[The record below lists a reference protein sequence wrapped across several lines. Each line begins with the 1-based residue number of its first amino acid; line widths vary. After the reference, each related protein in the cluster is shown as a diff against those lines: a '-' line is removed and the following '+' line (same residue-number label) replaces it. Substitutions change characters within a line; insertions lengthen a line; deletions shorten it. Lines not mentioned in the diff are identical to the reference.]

1 MALKSAQENMTADQ
15 AIRFAE
21 VSKRF
26 KLNAEQAD
34 SVLDTIISSLSRSRS
49 AKKIERELWAVQK
62 TSFDIM
68 SGECV
73 GFVGRNG
80 SGKSTMLKLISGI
93 IRPTTGIIEITGRLS
108 ALLELGAGFHPDLTG
123 RENISLNASIL
134 GLTNAEVAEIYDEI
148 VEFSELGE
156 FLNMPVKYYSSGM
169 YMRLGFSVAV
179 HIQPDVLL
187 IDEILAVGDQS
198 FQEKC
203 IERLH
208 QLRDEGRTVLF
219 VSHNLE
225 TVRSL
230 CSRILWVDKGNVVA
244 DGPSDDVLQEY
255 LESYS
260 KQDLVEGETFILPSR
275 WGSGEVEITNLR
287 LLNAAGE
294 EKSEF
299 ITGEAVTIELAYSA
313 NEPVEDPDFVLS
325 INRDAIEM
333 TDEPDSQLVRSHPG
347 ELAGSGVVRCLIDSL
362 PFPPAL
368 YHISAGVYEKES
380 KVTYDYRDRVKKLR
394 IMADPERK
402 GRGHLEIPAK
412 WESGQNDPTP
422 AVEAS
427 VINRKLVDVD

>member
-1 MALKSAQENMTADQ
+1 MTTGS
-15 AIRFAE
+15 AIRLTD

-26 KLNAEQAD
+26 KLNTEQAD
-34 SVLDTIISSLSRSRS
+34 SVLDTIISSFSRTRS
-49 AKKIERELWAVQK
+49 AKHAERDLWAVQK

-68 SGECV
+68 PGECV

-134 GLTNAEVAEIYDEI
+134 GLSNAEVAEIYDEI

-156 FLNMPVKYYSSGM
+156 FLDMPVKHYSSGM

-179 HIQPDVLL
+179 HVQPDVLL

-244 DGPSDDVLQEY
+244 DGPADDLLQEY

-260 KQDLVEGETFILPSR
+260 KQDLADGEAFILPSR
-275 WGSGEVEITNLR
+275 WGSGEVEIMNLR
-287 LLNAAGE
+287 LLNAAGQE
-294 EKSEF
+294 YSEF
-299 ITGEAVTIELAYSA
+299 VTGEAVTIELAYRA
-313 NEPVEDPDFVLS
+313 NEPVEKPKFVLS
-325 INRDAIEM
+325 IFRDGLET
-333 TDEPDSQLVRSHPG
+333 TDEPESQLMSSQSG

-368 YHISAGVYEKES
+368 YHISAGVYAGDS
-380 KVTYDYRDRVKKLR
+380 KTTFDYHERIKKLWVV
-394 IMADPERK
+394 ADPERK
-402 GRGHLEIPAK
+402 GKGYLEIPAK
-412 WESGQNDPTP
+412 WESGQNESTTLGAP
-422 AVEAS
+422 S
-427 VINRKLVDVD
+427 VIDR

>member
-1 MALKSAQENMTADQ
+1 MTTDPT
-15 AIRFAE
+15 IRFAD

-34 SVLDTIISSLSRSRS
+34 SVLDTIISSFSHSRT
-49 AKKIERELWAVQK
+49 AKKDDRELWAVQK

-68 SGECV
+68 PGECV

-93 IRPTTGIIEITGRLS
+93 IRPTTGIIQITGRLS

-134 GLTNAEVAEIYDEI
+134 GLSNAEVAEIYDEI
-148 VEFSELGE
+148 VEFSELSD

-179 HIQPDVLL
+179 HVQPDVLL

-203 IERLH
+203 IDRLH

-230 CSRILWVDKGNVVA
+230 CSRILWIEKGSLIA
-244 DGPSDDVLQEY
+244 DGPSEEVLQEY
-255 LESYS
+255 LESYN
-260 KQDLVEGETFILPSR
+260 KQDLEEGEAFILPSR

-294 EKSEF
+294 ENSEF
-299 ITGEAVTIELAYSA
+299 VTGEAVTIELAYKA
-313 NEPVEDPDFVLS
+313 NEPVEKPEFILS
-325 INRDAIEM
+325 IHRDDVA
-333 TDEPDSQLVRSHPG
+333 TDEPDSQLVNSQPG
-347 ELAGSGVVRCLIDSL
+347 ELAGPGVVRCHIDSL

-368 YHISAGVYEKES
+368 YHISAGVYGREAK
-380 KVTYDYRDRVKKLR
+380 TTFDYHERVKSLQVV
-394 IMADPERK
+394 ADPERK
-402 GRGHLEIPAK
+402 GRGYLDIPAK
-412 WESGQNDPTP
+412 WDSGQNELTTT
-422 AVEAS
+422 VEAS
-427 VINRKLVDVD
+427 VIKRKLVDVD